1 MSVSPFL
8 QSIHEFV
15 EDKKLLDKSGPVI
28 VGVGGGSGSIA
39 LLHVLKSLGYSC
51 IVCHCNFNLRGE
63 ESLRDRNFTR
73 QIAFEWN
80 LPFEEI
86 SFDAS
91 CYAMTN
97 NVSVEMACRQ
107 LRYDWFEEKRKQYR
121 AQAIAVAHHLDD
133 SVETLLL
140 NLIRGT
146 GIAGLTSMKPRNGFV
161 VRPLLTVSRKDIESY
176 LSEHGVSYV
185 VDCTN
190 LESVYIRNKIRLQ
203 VLPLLRS
210 INPSVDHSIYSSILN
225 LREVE
230 SVYKAAIHEQE
241 QNVLEYKGEYI
252 YIPVEKLK
260 QLPSPKAFL
269 FEFLTPYGFVSEQ
282 ITEIISSCG
291 GISGKGFLSRNYRIV
306 KDREYLI
313 LEPQEREEAGTVVEK
328 IESLEECGTLLHGNL
343 LYRCLDNDETYCFS
357 RDKSYACFD
366 LDKLV
371 FPLIIRRWET
381 GDRFTPFGMKGSRK
395 LSDYFRDRKY
405 SLIDK
410 ANALLLCSGNTIIWI
425 LGERAADGYRVTA
438 DTKRIIEFKYEK

>member
-28 VGVGGGSGSIA
+28 VGVSGGADSIA

-121 AQAIAVAHHLDD
+121 AQAIAVAHHRDD

-241 QNVLEYKGEYI
+241 QNVLEYKDEYI

-291 GISGKGFLSRNYRIV
+291 GICGKVFLSRNYRIV
-306 KDREYLI
+306 KYREYFI
-313 LEPQEREEAGTVVEK
+313 LESQ
-328 IESLEECGTLLHGNL
+328 
-343 LYRCLDNDETYCFS
+343 
-357 RDKSYACFD
+357 
-366 LDKLV
+366 
-371 FPLIIRRWET
+371 
-381 GDRFTPFGMKGSRK
+381 
-395 LSDYFRDRKY
+395 
-405 SLIDK
+405 
-410 ANALLLCSGNTIIWI
+410 
-425 LGERAADGYRVTA
+425 
-438 DTKRIIEFKYEK
+438 

>member
-28 VGVGGGSGSIA
+28 VGVSGGADSIA

-73 QIAFEWN
+73 QIAFKWN

-121 AQAIAVAHHLDD
+121 AQAIAVAHHRDD

-176 LSEHGVSYV
+176 LTWSV
-185 VDCTN
+185 VCG
-190 LESVYIRNKIRLQ
+190 RLYQ
-203 VLPLLRS
+203 
-210 INPSVDHSIYSSILN
+210 
-225 LREVE
+225 
-230 SVYKAAIHEQE
+230 
-241 QNVLEYKGEYI
+241 
-252 YIPVEKLK
+252 
-260 QLPSPKAFL
+260 F
-269 FEFLTPYGFVSEQ
+269 
-282 ITEIISSCG
+282 
-291 GISGKGFLSRNYRIV
+291 RI
-306 KDREYLI
+306 
-313 LEPQEREEAGTVVEK
+313 G
-328 IESLEECGTLLHGNL
+328 
-343 LYRCLDNDETYCFS
+343 LYQ
-357 RDKSYACFD
+357 K
-366 LDKLV
+366 
-371 FPLIIRRWET
+371 
-381 GDRFTPFGMKGSRK
+381 
-395 LSDYFRDRKY
+395 
-405 SLIDK
+405 
-410 ANALLLCSGNTIIWI
+410 
-425 LGERAADGYRVTA
+425 
-438 DTKRIIEFKYEK
+438 

>member
-28 VGVGGGSGSIA
+28 VGVSGGADSIA

-73 QIAFEWN
+73 QIAFKWN

-121 AQAIAVAHHLDD
+121 AQAIAVAHHRDD

-161 VRPLLTVSRKDIESY
+161 VRPLLTVSRKD
-176 LSEHGVSYV
+176 
-185 VDCTN
+185 
-190 LESVYIRNKIRLQ
+190 
-203 VLPLLRS
+203 
-210 INPSVDHSIYSSILN
+210 
-225 LREVE
+225 
-230 SVYKAAIHEQE
+230 
-241 QNVLEYKGEYI
+241 
-252 YIPVEKLK
+252 
-260 QLPSPKAFL
+260 
-269 FEFLTPYGFVSEQ
+269 
-282 ITEIISSCG
+282 
-291 GISGKGFLSRNYRIV
+291 
-306 KDREYLI
+306 
-313 LEPQEREEAGTVVEK
+313 
-328 IESLEECGTLLHGNL
+328 
-343 LYRCLDNDETYCFS
+343 
-357 RDKSYACFD
+357 
-366 LDKLV
+366 
-371 FPLIIRRWET
+371 
-381 GDRFTPFGMKGSRK
+381 M
-395 LSDYFRDRKY
+395 
-405 SLIDK
+405 
-410 ANALLLCSGNTIIWI
+410 
-425 LGERAADGYRVTA
+425 
-438 DTKRIIEFKYEK
+438 